1 MQKKYKKILILS
13 CFFPPSTM
21 PASSRT
27 YGFAKYLYRYGYKP
41 TIISRKWDDYQN
53 LKDFYSPS
61 NFKNIEYLSCRNFN
75 AYLLPY
81 NPNFRDRLVNKKGF
95 IFTIM
100 RKIIS
105 TLSFLLY
112 PFNIRFSPYY
122 PIYFFANELL
132 YKEKYDAIL
141 ATGNPFELFRI
152 AKKISIKH
160 NVPYILDYRDD
171 WSTSELNLNNNFSGK
186 IKRLYFRILEKSWT
200 KKSRFFISVT
210 PNYVSKIKN
219 IINIEGIVIYNGYF
233 TKFYNTTFNEFSFLY
248 SGNLYK
254 QQNLEIVFKAFA
266 NFKNNVSKFFK
277 IYFVGNENKV
287 SIDYYINKYSL
298 KNNVI
303 IINKQPMAKT
313 HLYLAKSYGY
323 LLFPYSN
330 LKGILTTKLFEYL
343 SYQKPIL
350 LCPSDKDVME
360 DILLKTQTGLIANTV
375 DECYN
380 MLIYLFNQYQTG
392 QPAINP
398 NINEIVK
405 YSRKAQTKRLAEIL
419 DQKL

>member
-13 CFFPPSTM
+13 WFFPPSTM

-61 NFKNIEYLSCRNFN
+61 KYKNIEYLNCRNFT

-95 IFTIM
+95 FLTIV

-105 TLSFLLY
+105 TFSFLLY

-122 PIYFFANELL
+122 SLYFFANELL

-141 ATGNPFELFRI
+141 ATGNPFELFKI
-152 AKKISIKH
+152 AQKISKKH
-160 NVPYILDYRDD
+160 HIPYILDYRDD
-171 WSTSELNLNNNFSGK
+171 WSTSELNFSNNLSDK
-186 IKRLYFRILEKSWT
+186 IKRLYSRILEKKWT
-200 KKSRFFISVT
+200 KKSIFFISTT
-210 PNYVSKIKN
+210 PFYISKIESV
-219 IINIEGIVIYNGYF
+219 INIEGIVIYNGYF
-233 TKFYNTTFNEFSFLY
+233 TALYKKTFNEFSFMY

-254 QQNLEIVFKAFA
+254 QQNLEIVFKAFS
-266 NFKNNVSKFFK
+266 NFKKNISEHFK
-277 IYFVGNENKV
+277 IYFVGNENKI
-287 SIDYYINKYSL
+287 SLDYYVNKYSL
-298 KNNVI
+298 IDNVT
-303 IINKQPMAKT
+303 IINKQPMTKV
-313 HLYLAKSYGY
+313 HFYLAKSYGY
-323 LLFPYSN
+323 LLFSYGN
-330 LKGILTTKLFEYL
+330 IKGILTTKLFEYL
-343 SYQKPIL
+343 SYRKPIL

-375 DECYN
+375 DECYYK
-380 MLIYLFNQYQTG
+380 LIYLFNQFQTN
-392 QPAINP
+392 QPAIKP
-398 NINEIVK
+398 NINEIEK